1 MEAQLAEENTEPRRR
16 RDELEKRLTV
26 AEKLGAQDQ
35 AARWLA
41 QMPSEDDTAR
51 ARLDPDR

>member
-1 MEAQLAEENTEPRRR
+1 MELQLAEDKAEPRRR
-16 RDELEKRLTV
+16 RDTLETSLTV

-35 AARWLA
+35 AAQWLA
-41 QMPSEDDTAR
+41 QMPAEDAAAR